1 MTIIKRKKTFLAKET
16 SFENEIRFL
25 EKECAILLAEIE
37 ILQKN
42 MEKVDQYDK
51 NQLYEINEKIIHLL
65 SLVNAYLIRFNK
77 FMNDLNKKN

>member
-1 MTIIKRKKTFLAKET
+1 
-16 SFENEIRFL
+16 
-25 EKECAILLAEIE
+25 
-37 ILQKN
+37 

-51 NQLYEINEKIIHLL
+51 NQLYEINETIIHLL